1 MYLHGSRGLVKK
13 KHQYGRQKPLSGC
26 VTISQNKIGEEEA
39 VGPSHLMVF
48 AGHVAGGCV
57 LAR

>member
-1 MYLHGSRGLVKK
+1 MV
-13 KHQYGRQKPLSGC
+13 

-48 AGHVAGGCV
+48 AGHVAGGCSGAV
-57 LAR
+57 GGGSRGEL